1 MRYNIIRREVI
12 IMNKKNIVTKENI
25 TKVADTLKTACDYF
39 KNQGEG
45 CFNFPLSEDL
55 VLAVGW
61 SDGYDMADNDIIKS
75 EKGQRQSGDW
85 TCGYAVN
92 AAVKIRNDAD
102 CSDFDFLNFPIYK
115 DGECFNECWDN
126 GITMK
131 PNQTRRDYR
140 KNARWFLET
149 FVAMTNAHKKGEI
162 SYE

>member
-1 MRYNIIRREVI
+1 
-12 IMNKKNIVTKENI
+12 MNKKNIVTKENI
-25 TKVADTLKTACDYF
+25 SKVADFLKEACDHF

-61 SDGYDMADNDIIKS
+61 SDGYNMADNDIIKS
-75 EKGQRQSGDW
+75 EEGQRQSGDS

-102 CSDFDFLNFPIYK
+102 CSDFDFLYYPSYK
-115 DGECFNECWDN
+115 DGDCWDN
-126 GITMK
+126 GISMR
-131 PNQTRRDYR
+131 PNQTRREYR
-140 KNARWFLET
+140 KDARWFLET
-149 FVAMTNAHKKGEI
+149 FVAMTNAHERGEI